1 MGYKCVEEVGRMG
14 EEGAGSGVECGVGV
28 CCLGSAGSVCSDGS
42 VGSVLVVAS
51 CKWRWSVSAS
61 CSLDAQ
67 WQPVW
72 ANTAHI
78 SM

>member
-1 MGYKCVEEVGRMG
+1 MGYKCGEEVGRMG
-14 EEGAGSGVECGVGV
+14 EEGVGSGVESGIGV
-28 CCLGSAGSVCSDGS
+28 CCKCLGSDGS
-42 VGSVLVVAS
+42 VGSVGSVGVAS